1 MRLRLPLDSK
11 ETLVLNLQRCQ
22 MVQFALQ
29 CRDEGKPLDVDRWLF
44 GMAWLIRALAG
55 PHVVQY
61 KGMEERATQTGR
73 VLSRWELWRWA
84 VRAGLDHVTPAQLQ
98 RAEICACRAPRERYP
113 MARLGGLLRLTAQ
126 ERERCQFWHAEAIDE
141 TRAQRRARKAEEK
154 RERNR
159 KAKAARDKA
168 KRQSGERKS
177 REQYRADCAARRERE
192 QGLCRELGIKP
203 RQLRNRLKAEE
214 VRL

>member
-29 CRDEGKPLDVDRWLF
+29 CRDEGRPLDVDRWLF
-44 GMAWLIRALAG
+44 GMASLIRALAG

-61 KGMEERATQTGR
+61 KGMEKRATHTGR

-84 VRAGLDHVTPAQLQ
+84 VRADLDHVTPAQLQ

-113 MARLGGLLRLTAQ
+113 MARLGGLVRLTAQ
-126 ERERCQFWHAEAIDE
+126 ERERCQFWHADAIDE
-141 TRAQRRARKAEEK
+141 TRAQRRVRKADEK
-154 RERNR
+154 RKKNR
-159 KAKAARDKA
+159 ISKAARDEA
-168 KRQSGERKS
+168 KRQSGERKC
-177 REQYRADCAARRERE
+177 REQYRTDCAARRERE
-192 QGLCRELGIKP
+192 QALCREHGISP
-203 RQLRNRLKAEE
+203 RTLRNWLKDGK